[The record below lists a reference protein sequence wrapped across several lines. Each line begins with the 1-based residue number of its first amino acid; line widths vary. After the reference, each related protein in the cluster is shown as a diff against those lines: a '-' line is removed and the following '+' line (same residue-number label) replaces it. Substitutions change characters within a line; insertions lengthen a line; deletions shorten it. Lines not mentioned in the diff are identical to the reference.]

1 MPPSNGHSSPSR
13 AESMQGDGDGDDDE
27 WLGCTHYAGGTKR
40 EPLRSFTMPGCG
52 KTLSVEQRPP
62 QDGAA
67 LWESGSGA
75 VVWEAAS
82 AAIAHLDATYA
93 TAGLVGKRCV
103 ELGSGSGLCGL
114 ACAAL
119 GAERT
124 ILTDLPEALP
134 LLRSNAAA
142 SAWAS
147 VVDVRELCWG
157 DAAAA
162 AGCTGADLV
171 VCVDCVYQ
179 PEHYEALAA
188 TLQAL
193 DARRYLVAWVE
204 RGRGEEA
211 LLARLQPSFAC
222 EPIVSDGGTRL
233 LWATLRGAATP
244 GGMAG
249 GSTGGAADG
258 VVALPAAP
266 PATVVLAATAAGL
279 AWATAA
285 ADEAAVVVS
294 GRRSTCHS
302 GRPRPLAR
310 VRRVGH

>member
-1 MPPSNGHSSPSR
+1 MYT
-13 AESMQGDGDGDDDE
+13 QGDDDDDDDDDDE
-27 WLGCTHYAGGTKR
+27 WLGSTHYAGGTKR
-40 EPLRSFTMPGCG
+40 EPLRTFTMPGCG

-93 TAGLVGKRCV
+93 TAGLLGKRCL

-124 ILTDLPEALP
+124 TLTDLPEALP

-157 DAAAA
+157 DAAAV

-211 LLARLQPSFAC
+211 LLSRLQSSFAC
-222 EPIVSDGGTRL
+222 EPVVSEGGTML
-233 LWATLRGAATP
+233 LWATLRRPATP
-244 GGMAG
+244 GGMADG
-249 GSTGGAADG
+249 AAGGAADG
-258 VVALPAAP
+258 AAGAGAGRSSSFCWIILNP
-266 PATVVLAATAAGL
+266 SSTSMTVQIDTIDLSVFLLVCSRKILVDSPCWAAKPATGSQ
-279 AWATAA
+279 WW
-285 ADEAAVVVS
+285 
-294 GRRSTCHS
+294 
-302 GRPRPLAR
+302 
-310 VRRVGH
+310 